1 MLLTDILA
9 LHTNV
14 VEELLFKYLM
24 LSKTLLSIIFI
35 IRKLWGTD
43 FTIPSCWCHWRRELF
58 PLISINKSRADQKTL
73 LDARKL
79 WIFSF
84 TKAFVLSTFR
94 FSDILCMHLWF
105 QSPNL
110 LCTGEVTSGIA
121 STLYWGPSLLIQ
133 AN

>member
-1 MLLTDILA
+1 MLLTDILV
-9 LHTNV
+9 LHKNV
-14 VEELLFKYLM
+14 VEELVFKYLM
-24 LSKTLLSIIFI
+24 LNKTLLSIIFI
-35 IRKLWGTD
+35 IRKLWRTD
-43 FTIPSCWCHWRRELF
+43 FTVPSCWHHWCGEF
-58 PLISINKSRADQKTL
+58 SPLISTNISRADQKTL

-84 TKAFVLSTFR
+84 TNAFVLSTFS
-94 FSDILCMHLWF
+94 FSDILCMQLWF

-121 STLYWGPSLLIQ
+121 STFYWGPSLLIQ